1 MRNAS
6 LACYG
11 LGSSNVENLRFTLS
25 QCQEEFLRS
34 VNLFLDAVFAE
45 SSFISSGKQW
55 IIFNKAIRK
64 KMQQA
69 DEKMHDVKTLA
80 SKLAERIDDKLYSI
94 PEDGDDD
101 ELRVYVSPVPDFLK
115 CPLSG
120 EFLVSLCVLPFFING
135 YVHINTARCDSVLP
149 TISIFKPG
157 RVMSKPVIAP
167 DSRIVDK
174 TAIEGRLRDARKVWI
189 RERRKKGDKR
199 NGPRKMEVLGGK
211 VSPKFKLQEHKWT
224 RQQWCL
230 RNRKDSYRLA
240 FEKNYRAKF
249 VFISKTVASRRI
261 LTCQP
266 KMNGTVHTWCLVWES
281 IMKSLECI
289 DSSGVKKCLGL
300 RVAIRNIL
308 NLTQDLPSLAK
319 RIREE
324 VYVQIC
330 EDVDQACKFT
340 CALTGRETRNPILF
354 LDGNV
359 YERAALWAHV
369 RERGS
374 INGFPC
380 TIDDVE
386 STRFRK
392 PEFCRLLCPISMK
405 VASDPVIVRD
415 GNVYERRSILRWVR
429 GTRGTSPLNP
439 GFELRVSDVLE
450 APAPTS
456 LVEKL
461 DSRIGCILQAQIQ
474 SFRGF

>member
-1 MRNAS
+1 MQNAS

-25 QCQEEFLRS
+25 QCQEEFSKS

-45 SSFISSGKQW
+45 SSFVSSGKQW
-55 IIFNKAIRK
+55 ITFNRAIRK
-64 KMQQA
+64 KIQHA
-69 DEKMHDVKTLA
+69 DEKMHDLKTLA
-80 SKLAERIDDKLYSI
+80 SKLAEKIDDKLYSI
-94 PEDGDDD
+94 PGDGHDDG
-101 ELRVYVSPVPDFLK
+101 LSVCVSPVPDFLK

-120 EFLVSLCVLPFFING
+120 KFLVPWCVLYFHQFIRAC
-135 YVHINTARCDSVLP
+135 HAPRDSRLR
-149 TISIFKPG
+149 TISTFKPG

-167 DSRIVDK
+167 DSRIVEK
-174 TAIEGRLRDARKVWI
+174 TAIEGRLRDARKMWF
-189 RERRKKGDKR
+189 RERSKKDDKR
-199 NGPRKMEVLGGK
+199 SGPRKMEVLGCK
-211 VSPKFKLQEHKWT
+211 VSPKFKLHEHKWT

-240 FEKNYRAKF
+240 FDKNYRANF
-249 VFISKTVASRRI
+249 VFVSKTVASRRI

-266 KMNGTVHTWCLVWES
+266 KMNGTVQTWCLLWER
-281 IMKSLECI
+281 IIKSLECI
-289 DSSGVKKCLGL
+289 DSNGVKKCLGL
-300 RVAIRNIL
+300 RVAIGNIL

-340 CALTGRETRNPILF
+340 CALTGRETRSPILF

-359 YERAALWAHV
+359 YERSALWAHV
-369 RERGS
+369 RENGS
-374 INGFPC
+374 INGFFC

-392 PEFCRLLCPISMK
+392 PEFSRLLCPISME
-405 VASDPVIVRD
+405 VAADPVIVRD
-415 GNVYERRSILRWVR
+415 GNVYERGSILRWVR
-429 GTRGTSPLNP
+429 RTRGTSPLNP

-450 APAPTS
+450 APQPTA
-456 LVEKL
+456 LMEEL
-461 DSRIGCILQAQIQ
+461 DSRIGAIIQAQIQ
-474 SFRGF
+474 GFRGF